1 MATSGGDR
9 FDELRVSL
17 SQSIAVAGEDAE
29 DYNGNL
35 VRRVSGPV
43 FLVHGE
49 PEEEVQIGSVELI
62 YFSGSRAVDHGLDIV
77 DVSDSVGQE
86 EYEYARSVYSGGV
99 LDPGIV
105 GDAMSNDL
113 LAVHAVSF
121 SPEHRVDTYQSHV
134 IREVAQTVGYHC
146 GAVVVK
152 PANVYG
158 FDTDA
163 SIVGEPEPAY
173 GPAFELHRTRN
184 PDVRLISL

>member
-1 MATSGGDR
+1 MATSGGNR
-9 FDELRVSL
+9 FDDLRVSL
-17 SQSIAVAGEDAE
+17 SQSVAVADEDAR

-43 FLVHGE
+43 FLLRGE
-49 PEEEVQIGSVELI
+49 PEERVEIGTVELI
-62 YFSGSRAVDHGLDIV
+62 YLAGSRAVDRGLDIV

-113 LAVHAVSF
+113 LAIHTISF
-121 SPEHRVDTYQSHV
+121 SSEHQADTCQSRV

-146 GAVVVK
+146 GAVVIK
-152 PANVYG
+152 PANVSG
-158 FDTDA
+158 INADV
-163 SIVGEPEPAY
+163 VGDPEPAY
-173 GPAFELHRTRN
+173 GAAFELQPTKS
-184 PDVRLISL
+184 PDIQLIVL